1 MRKYIVLLIVTGF
14 IMACT
19 DHEKEKAGDNKM
31 TEKEVAEFIKHYD
44 DLWAKRD
51 TTGMKT
57 TMAENYIYFSS
68 TGNTS
73 NRDRIISWFTP
84 AGKYKVDSAIR
95 SEISVIVPIVP
106 WPHMGRQP
114 LVSINKTAKS
124 FCGSCGGYKILPL
137 IISCPRGSNINPFLI
152 QSYSFKKCC
161 RFSLMVFP
169 SRSGPPS
176 ATSRTGL
183 PHVCASMQ

>member
-84 AGKYKVDSAIR
+84 ADKYKVDSAIR
-95 SEISVIVPIVP
+95 SEISVTLNNNIAVVSSRWIGSGSFDGEKFKDDQRCSLKIQKVN
-106 WPHMGRQP
+106 GELK
-114 LVSINKTAKS
+114 LVSEHCTQIVN
-124 FCGSCGGYKILPL
+124 
-137 IISCPRGSNINPFLI
+137 
-152 QSYSFKKCC
+152 Q
-161 RFSLMVFP
+161 
-169 SRSGPPS
+169 
-176 ATSRTGL
+176 
-183 PHVCASMQ
+183 H